1 MGSRLPIEVSD
12 PTPQA
17 MSALWEALCEDP
29 ALADLP
35 YKVETNERG
44 QLLMSPASTP
54 HSLWQAFVTRLLF
67 AATDAAGLGGKV
79 LTEAALL
86 TSQGV
91 KVPDV
96 AWISGAA
103 WNARSNPLLLTQAP
117 DICIEVMSPS
127 NTADEMRAKAA
138 LVFACGA
145 REVWILATTG
155 RMAFFDAKGERSA
168 SSILP
173 GFAAQ
178 IGPP

>member
-1 MGSRLPIEVSD
+1 MGSRLPIEVTD
-12 PTPQA
+12 PTPRA
-17 MSALWEALCEDP
+17 LSTLWEALCEDP
-29 ALADLP
+29 AFADLP

-44 QLLMSPASTP
+44 QLLLSPAGTP
-54 HSLWQAFVTRLLF
+54 HSLWQAYVTYMLFV
-67 AATDAAGLGGKV
+67 ATDAARLGGKV

-96 AWISGAA
+96 AWVSDAA
-103 WNARSNPLLLTQAP
+103 WNARSNPSLLTHAP

-127 NTADEMRAKAA
+127 NTADEMRAKTA
-138 LVFACGA
+138 LYFGCGA

-155 RMAFFDAKGERSA
+155 RMAFFDANGERSA

-173 GFAAQ
+173 DFAAQ